1 MPLKL
6 ETRVDT
12 VENQISYVDTN
23 LKVLSEK
30 NNSKIQFLKGE
41 KMMCGKG
48 RKAT

>member
-30 NNSKIQFLKGE
+30 NNSKIPFLKGE
-41 KMMCGKG
+41 QMMYCKG